1 MINHALVP
9 KILLHKIMKVGEP
22 AFLSRMDRL
31 SLKGHQDMKRMLLT
45 KKKIYRDI
53 RARQES
59 VSSRYLLS
67 VTLFRS
73 VQSRTQV
80 ERAECSDDGG
90 GLSIPIKVEG

>member
-1 MINHALVP
+1 
-9 KILLHKIMKVGEP
+9 MKVGEP

-45 KKKIYRDI
+45 KKKYRDI

-59 VSSRYLLS
+59 VSSSYLLS

-73 VQSRTQV
+73 VLSNTQV
-80 ERAECSDDGG
+80 EKAECSDDGG

>member
-1 MINHALVP
+1 
-9 KILLHKIMKVGEP
+9 MKVGEP

-45 KKKIYRDI
+45 KKTYRDI
-53 RARQES
+53 RARQE
-59 VSSRYLLS
+59 RYLLS

-73 VQSRTQV
+73 VLSNTQV
-80 ERAECSDDGG
+80 EKAECSDDGG